1 MKVNSYTLA
10 NVHRDGTPPPRVWR
24 ISTDDGVLWLAE
36 DGGRSRLIR
45 LPLPIND
52 ADKVAYLEEVGQSP
66 CEALALTAET
76 EAASR
81 WVRKVSMVS
90 RQPAVSGSP

>member
-1 MKVNSYTLA
+1 MKVNPYMLTG
-10 NVHRDGTPPPRVWR
+10 VRRDGAPPPRIWR

-45 LPLPIND
+45 LPFPVGDGDN
-52 ADKVAYLEEVGQSP
+52 VAYLEEVGQSP

-76 EAASR
+76 EAAGR
-81 WVRKVSMVS
+81 WVRNG
-90 RQPAVSGSP
+90 RGPADQPITGDQP